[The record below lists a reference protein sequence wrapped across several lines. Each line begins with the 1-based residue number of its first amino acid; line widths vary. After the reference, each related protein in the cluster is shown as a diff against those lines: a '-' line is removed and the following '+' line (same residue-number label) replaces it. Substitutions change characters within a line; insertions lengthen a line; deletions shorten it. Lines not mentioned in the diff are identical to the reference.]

1 MVMLSQ
7 KVQVSDRFQRAIR
20 IDKDMG
26 DDAVISSFICP
37 QSSAEVLLNMAR
49 GRQEAGEAAFT
60 WTGPYGSGKSSLV
73 VALNALLGEDVRL
86 RNKAIKSIGEKQ
98 ANQVLK
104 GFDVTGRK
112 GWTFVPIVGHKGD
125 VTSALIQAL
134 REQTG
139 TRRKIEQENLTEAL
153 LEIANQ
159 QPCGLVIV
167 IDEMGKFLEA
177 AADGK
182 NDVYV
187 FQQLAEIAAR
197 SKGKIVVLGILHQ
210 AFAEYARRLSRD
222 IRDEWSKIQG
232 RFVDLPLNVAGEEL
246 IELIGRA
253 VKSNEKPT
261 RSSKIAKVAANHI
274 STWRPVHVDTLAAS
288 LSQCW
293 PLHPVAAAFLGPISR
308 RRFGQ
313 NQRSVFGF
321 LNSAEPYGFQNFIRN
336 TEFTNTALYV
346 PARLWDYLKANLEP
360 SIMASPDGHKW
371 SIAVDALYRA
381 ESFSKD
387 EKTTD
392 VLKCI
397 ALMDL
402 FQERSGLVANKELLQ
417 SCVQNLSE
425 SDLDKILSKLE
436 SQSIVRFKKHKKAF
450 SIWEGSDFDIEVAI
464 ESADSQAS
472 GLDLNRIRQA
482 ARFQPIV
489 AKKHYHETG
498 ALRWFDVD
506 LVPAEQAVRFAETYN
521 PPEGGAMGLVMIVL
535 GSGEGD
541 EGNIDKICKKAS
553 SANERWPVF
562 VSSAQNSWLIRSH
575 AKELQAL
582 EYVRGNNPSLGG
594 DTVARREVESR
605 LADVKDRLEENLAS
619 TLSSAKWFI
628 DGGTATTL
636 SFKELHSL
644 ASEKANEIFNASP
657 RINSE
662 LINRVKPSSNSA
674 AGLKLLL
681 KAMSEHQ
688 GKDRLGIEGYPA
700 EGGLYETLLAG
711 TGLYANTKNGFV
723 FKEPTAKNDPA
734 GLYPLWAA
742 ADQFFKENKNRAV
755 PLTEIYK
762 IWSGRPYGVK
772 DGLHS
777 FFMMAYLTTRIQN
790 YAIYR
795 EGVYRPSIDGLFI
808 DYLMKSP
815 RDLSLRVM
823 NFSAIG
829 QKILAGVSDTL
840 NKIQPALSSLSETS
854 EPLEIARRLV
864 STVMDLPPWVL
875 RTRQISANAIRLREL
890 IKNATDPNK
899 VLFDDLPTLF
909 KEHEAALSKGDVQP
923 IIQELG
929 RSLDELVKAYPKLI
943 AELRQQLIDELQ
955 IDGKGALGREEIN
968 MRARNIMQVSGDFK
982 LDAFA
987 TRLANY
993 KSGEDDIEGLASLA
1007 ADKPTRDWIDI
1018 DVSRAKL
1025 RIAELSQ
1032 QFNHLEAYGR
1042 VHNREDYRQAV
1053 AFMVGLHGKP
1063 RTYVREFTVKKTQHE
1078 IIEKLENE
1086 LSNILFAR
1094 KNMDDELLL
1103 AVLANLGARILEKE
1117 EDGSRKP
1124 KRARA

>member
-20 IDKDMG
+20 IDTDMG
-26 DDAVISSFICP
+26 DEAVISSFICP

-49 GRQEAGEAAFT
+49 GRKEAGEAAFT

-73 VALNALLGEDVRL
+73 VALNALLGEDVKL
-86 RNKAIKSIGEKQ
+86 RNRAIKSIGEKQ
-98 ANQVLK
+98 ANNILK
-104 GFDVTGRK
+104 AFDVTGRK

-125 VTSALIQAL
+125 VTTALIQAL
-134 REQTG
+134 REKTG
-139 TRRKIEQENLTEAL
+139 SRRKIEQENLTESL
-153 LEIANQ
+153 IEIANQ
-159 QPCGLVIV
+159 QSCGLVIV

-182 NDVYV
+182 NDVYI
-187 FQQLAEIAAR
+187 FQQLAEVAAR

-246 IELIGRA
+246 IDLIGRA
-253 VKSNEKPT
+253 IKSNSKPE
-261 RSSKIAKVAANHI
+261 RVSKVAKTVARHI
-274 STWRPVHVDTLAAS
+274 STWRPVHVDTLASA

-293 PLHPVAAAFLGPISR
+293 PLHPVTAALLGPISR

-321 LNSAEPYGFQNFIRN
+321 LNSAEPNGFQNFLR
-336 TEFTNTALYV
+336 TTDFDETALYA

-381 ESFSKD
+381 ESFSKN

-392 VLKCI
+392 VLKSI

-402 FQERSGLVANKELLQ
+402 FQERSGLVADKELLQ
-417 SCVQNLSE
+417 ACVPNLSE
-425 SDLDKILSKLE
+425 SELDKILAQLE
-436 SQSIVRFKKHKKAF
+436 AQSIVRFKKHKKAF

-506 LVPAEQAVRFAETYN
+506 LVPAEQAVRFAETYT
-521 PPEGGAMGLVMIVL
+521 PPEGGAMGLVMVVL
-535 GSGEGD
+535 GMGEGD
-541 EGNIDKICKKAS
+541 EADLDKICKKAS
-553 SANERWPVF
+553 SANSKWPVF
-562 VSSAQNSWLIRSH
+562 VSSAQNAWLIRSH

-582 EYVRGNNPSLGG
+582 EYIRANNPSLGG

-605 LADVKDRLEENLAS
+605 LADAKDRLEENLAR

-628 DGGTATTL
+628 DGKSATTL
-636 SFKELHSL
+636 NFKELHAL
-644 ASEKANEIFNASP
+644 ASEKATEIFSASP

-662 LINRVKPSSNSA
+662 LVNRVKPSSNSA
-674 AGLKLLL
+674 AGLKMLL
-681 KAMSEHQ
+681 KAMSENQ
-688 GKDRLGIEGYPA
+688 GKERLGIEGYPA
-700 EGGLYETLLAG
+700 EGGLFETLLAA
-711 TGLYANTKNGFV
+711 TGLYANTKNGGS
-723 FKEPTAKNDPA
+723 FKEPSAKNDPA
-734 GLYPLWAA
+734 CLLPLWAA
-742 ADQFFKENKNRAV
+742 ADQFFKDNKSRPV
-755 PLTEIYK
+755 SITEIYK
-762 IWSGRPYGVK
+762 IWSARPYGVK
-772 DGLHS
+772 DGLHP
-777 FFMMAYLTTRIQN
+777 FFMMAYLMTRIQN

-795 EGVYRPSIDGLFI
+795 EGIYRPSVDALFI

-829 QKILAGVSDTL
+829 QKILAGVSQTL
-840 NKIQPALSSLSETS
+840 NKLEPNLPELSETS
-854 EPLEIARRLV
+854 EPLDIARRLV
-864 STVMDLPPWVL
+864 AAVMDLPPWVL
-875 RTRQISANAIRLREL
+875 RTRQISSNAIRLREL

-899 VLFDDLPTLF
+899 VLFDDLPSLF

-943 AELRQQLIDELQ
+943 SDLRQQLTDELQ

-987 TRLANY
+987 TRLSNY
-993 KSGEDDIEGLASLA
+993 KGNEEDIEGLASLA

-1025 RIAELSQ
+1025 RVAELSQ

-1078 IIEKLENE
+1078 IIEKLENQIAD
-1086 LSNILFAR
+1086 ILFSG
-1094 KNMDDELLL
+1094 KQVDEELLL
-1103 AVLANLGARILEKE
+1103 AVLANVGARILEKE
-1117 EDGSRKP
+1117 EDGSKKQ